1 MSYISE
7 NITIEE
13 FLDRCPKKSTRDM
26 YIIALSQFDHFC
38 RDSFEKSGRQ
48 VLEDI
53 AEGIKKSHDSNK
65 LIIVLNRFVQW
76 CLKDHPEIT
85 YRHGKNCLLKRQIM
99 AKNPNSV
106 RKYVGKLRII
116 LEDVWNIEINS
127 SKVRRQVK
135 IPDAEEEEAESFTKE
150 QMRLFLDSVSNEKK
164 LQFMVLKDTGMR
176 IRELCQI
183 RKSDVIIS
191 EKRVRINIQARYTK
205 KRRARIGYIT
215 KETEPNFLRL
225 YNSKNDDELLFT
237 KNEDPDVAEGAFQN
251 AFSYYREKIGKT
263 HPEFIE
269 IYQSNKRHK
278 KTIHSI
284 RSYTSTQCAK
294 AVDEA
299 WGHGYIGHK
308 KYLEQYIRDQDQFL
322 DKFIRSENHLMVYE
336 TIEVVDQDERMKK
349 LELEQKQTRQDMQSL
364 SKIMNQLSEI
374 KVDNARKEQEIE
386 QLRQI
391 IQGKTA

>member
-1 MSYISE
+1 MSYIDE

-13 FLDRCPKKSTRDM
+13 FLGRCSKKSTRDL

-38 RDSFEKSGRQ
+38 NDSFEKSGTQ

-53 AEGIKKSHDSNK
+53 SEEIKKSHDSNK

-76 CLKDHPEIT
+76 CLVDHPEIK
-85 YRHGKNCLLKRQIM
+85 YRHGRDNLIKRKIT
-99 AKNPNSV
+99 AKNPNSIK
-106 RKYVGKLRII
+106 KYIGKIRII
-116 LEDVWNIEINS
+116 LEDVWNVEINS

-135 IPDAEEEEAESFTKE
+135 IPDANEEDVEPFTKE
-150 QMRLFLDSVSNEKK
+150 QMRLFLDSVSNEKR

-183 RKSDVIIS
+183 RKSDVIMS
-191 EKRVRINIQARYTK
+191 ERRIRINIQARYTK
-205 KRRARIGYIT
+205 KRRARIGHIT
-215 KETEPNFLRL
+215 KETELNFLRL
-225 YNSKNDDELLFT
+225 LDSKNDDDLLFT

-251 AFSYYREKIGKT
+251 AFSYYREKIGNT

-269 IYQSNKRHK
+269 RYQSNGRHK

-294 AVDEA
+294 AIDEA

-322 DKFIRSENHLMVYE
+322 DKFIRSENHLMVYD
-336 TIEVVDQDERMKK
+336 TIEVVDQDERVKK
-349 LELEQKQTRQDMQSL
+349 LELEQEQTRQDMQSL
-364 SKIMNQLSEI
+364 TKIMNQLSEI
-374 KVDNARKEQEIE
+374 REDNARKEQEIE
-386 QLRQI
+386 HLRQI
-391 IQGKTA
+391 IQGKTS